1 MNNEENK
8 IDLVGFLSGE
18 SNLDS
23 TLSSKEDINGEIV
36 SGITKVATNDH
47 DKLINRDL
55 ADQHPIDAITGLK
68 QELMSIKQTSTSNY
82 NILSKKI
89 NNKIRTVK
97 DIPSDMEIGDYIFLE
112 IKEENSL
119 WYQKNIQLMKNK
131 KMEA

>member
-18 SNLDS
+18 SNLDA

-36 SGITKVATNDH
+36 SGITKVSTNDH

-55 ADQHPIDAITGLK
+55 ENQHPIDSITGLK
-68 QELMSIKQTSTSNY
+68 QELMSIKQTATSNY

-119 WYQKNIQLMKNK
+119 
-131 KMEA
+131 